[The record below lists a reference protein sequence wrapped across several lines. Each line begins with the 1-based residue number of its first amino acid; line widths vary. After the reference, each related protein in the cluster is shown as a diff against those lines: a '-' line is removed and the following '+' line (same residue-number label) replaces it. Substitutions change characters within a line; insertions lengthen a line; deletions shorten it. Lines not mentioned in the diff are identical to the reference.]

1 MIENNNMKKSTIV
14 SVRITPEQEKQ
25 IQESGI
31 DTSDYIRNA
40 IDVYRQNK
48 DIKALIEKAGNS
60 LSKADALLDQ
70 AEKALKDTLE
80 LEEVFIDI
88 TTSQDSAI
96 ERYSWEMRIF
106 INTSHPRST
115 KKELRQ
121 IFPDSEITP
130 AMRYDLVVEVRG
142 ELE

>member
-40 IDVYRQNK
+40 IDVYKQNK

-96 ERYSWEMRIF
+96 ERYSWEMSIF

-121 IFPDSEITP
+121 IFPDSEIAP

>member
-40 IDVYRQNK
+40 IDVYKQNK

-121 IFPDSEITP
+121 IFPDSEIAH

>member
-1 MIENNNMKKSTIV
+1 MIENNNMKKSKVV

-31 DTSDYIRNA
+31 DPSDYIRNA
-40 IDVYRQNK
+40 IDVYKHNK
-48 DIKALIEKAGNS
+48 DIKAIIKKAGNS

-96 ERYSWEMRIF
+96 ERYSWEIRIF
-106 INTSHPRST
+106 INTSHPNST
-115 KKELRQ
+115 KKELTH
-121 IFPDSEITP
+121 IFPDCEITP

>member
-1 MIENNNMKKSTIV
+1 MIENNNMKKSKV
-14 SVRITPEQEKQ
+14 VAVRITPEQEKQ

-31 DTSDYIRNA
+31 DPSDYIRNA
-40 IDVYRQNK
+40 IDVYKQNK
-48 DIKALIEKAGNS
+48 DIKVLIEKAGNS

-121 IFPDSEITP
+121 IFPDSEIAP

>member
-1 MIENNNMKKSTIV
+1 MIENNNMKKSKV
-14 SVRITPEQEKQ
+14 VAVRITPEQEKQ

-31 DTSDYIRNA
+31 DPSNYIRNA
-40 IDVYRQNK
+40 IDVYKQNK
-48 DIKALIEKAGNS
+48 DIKVLIKKAGNS

-142 ELE
+142 EQ

>member
-1 MIENNNMKKSTIV
+1 MIENNNMKKSKVV

-31 DTSDYIRNA
+31 DPSDYIRNA
-40 IDVYRQNK
+40 IDVYKQNK

-70 AEKALKDTLE
+70 AEKALRDTLE

-121 IFPDSEITP
+121 IFPDSEIAP